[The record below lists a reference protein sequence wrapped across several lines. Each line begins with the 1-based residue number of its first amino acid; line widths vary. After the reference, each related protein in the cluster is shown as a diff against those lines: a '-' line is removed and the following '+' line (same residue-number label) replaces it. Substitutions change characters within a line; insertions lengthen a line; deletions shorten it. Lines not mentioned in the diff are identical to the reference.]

1 VRESKTASAPRWG
14 RSAFVVEG
22 NHSVVSA
29 AISVEGMSYKDART
43 KQRQDY
49 RDRFDHLTHPATLLL
64 RVVGDPGF
72 RMASS
77 GPENVLVRPARQK
90 PPIRRI
96 QYLFRG
102 RGASVPLPNL
112 TIS

>member
-1 VRESKTASAPRWG
+1 
-14 RSAFVVEG
+14 
-22 NHSVVSA
+22 
-29 AISVEGMSYKDART
+29 MSYKDGGA
-43 KQRQDY
+43 KQSQDY
-49 RDRFDHLTHPATLLL
+49 RDGFDHLMHPATLLL

-77 GPENVLVRPARQK
+77 GPENVLIRPARQK

-102 RGASVPLPNL
+102 RGASVPHSHRWRRSEARRLNPAGFSFALAGRDDLLALPFRPL
-112 TIS
+112 LS